1 MDLSLSYEKT
11 FSFTNINILEQI
23 NVTFSLECVDAPD
36 HESLTTLIKVIVKEE
51 EHEDKYHYY
60 CLSHTLPYTFASLVN
75 QIQIEKNGKKYY
87 IEQAE
92 LNSFIEGILGDYL
105 DADSIKKLSHN
116 ILKNYY
122 KHLFDYILK
131 INCVL
136 DEKDLFECNKYLLT
150 WSLKDALNL

>member
-11 FSFTNINILEQI
+11 FSFTNILEQI
-23 NVTFSLECVDAPD
+23 DVTFYLECVDAPD

-105 DADSIKKLSHN
+105 DTDNIKKLSHN

-131 INCVL
+131 INYIS
-136 DEKDLFECNKYLLT
+136 DEKDLFECNKDILAL
-150 WSLKDALNL
+150 SLKDALDL

>member
-11 FSFTNINILEQI
+11 FSFTSILEQI
-23 NVTFSLECVDAPD
+23 DVTFYLECVDAPD

-92 LNSFIEGILGDYL
+92 LNSFIEGILRDYL
-105 DADSIKKLSHN
+105 DTDNIKKLSHN

-131 INCVL
+131 INYVS
-136 DEKDLFECNKYLLT
+136 DEKDLFECNKDILAL
-150 WSLKDALNL
+150 SLKDALDL